1 MRCSKCGASG
11 LHATFQLI
19 GLHSPRVIYVE
30 SWARVKSLS
39 LSGKILKHIVD
50 KFVVQWD
57 EVDRTDATWTARSG
71 EVTDGDKGRMTSLGE
86 YHGWLI

>member
-1 MRCSKCGASG
+1 MRYFEQKASG
-11 LHATFQLI
+11 LHTAFKLV

-39 LSGKILKHIVD
+39 LSGKILRHVVD

-57 EVDRTDATWTARSG
+57 EVDRTDAIWTVRSG
-71 EVTDGDKGRMTSLGE
+71 EVTDGNKGRITSLGE